1 MEKCFAIFPHYGKN
15 VSTLW
20 KTFCVLACAA
30 STAAATDIRWI
41 GDMQTDPA
49 PGALEPGAELVIST
63 RIKPQGAAVS
73 AEVGLS
79 TNDGVSWKTM
89 PMSPAATMN
98 DCDVW
103 SAPVGG
109 FTEGTAL
116 RFYICA
122 RNADGQRVWDSNTGA
137 DYRMRVNSPIR
148 EVSLRKSRYNPGEM
162 ASIAVDLQPS
172 GPAVEGELRVRVMKL
187 AHTVQSFVKPLSLKK
202 TERKRIV
209 FPWITPTN
217 DFCGYGV
224 DVDWIVDGQVR
235 DSRSTA
241 IDVSSDWI
249 HFPRFGFFS
258 EYPAGENTEKMA
270 DALTTFHINAVQFYD
285 WKWTHDR
292 LVPYGAENQPLNI
305 FTQVGGRVQSFQT
318 VTNKIASLH
327 AHHIAALS
335 YNLMYGDSGND
346 EAPEQVEWAA
356 FKVPFSTSLDDIRTH
371 NAGPYKIWVMDAS
384 NPEWK
389 KHIFDQFNDA
399 IDRAGFDGIHLDNLG
414 GEWTYKFNSDIGIP
428 EREVFPQFIQEAR
441 AHLRS
446 LHPNARLTHN
456 DVMGNY
462 LPDIARS
469 DVDVY
474 YSEVWTR
481 HTYQDLRENI
491 LEAQAA
497 GNRKAVIL
505 AAYIN
510 RKSWGEMSDPTQP
523 ELPTFINDA
532 SAKLLDACIFA
543 NGGFH
548 IELGD
553 DAQMLVNEYF
563 PARTPRMHPGLKQSM
578 RDYYDFAVRY
588 ENYLFFDPHQTIRD
602 ITDDL
607 PITSHTHALSRR
619 GHRDTIWTV
628 AKIRKDGLL
637 AVHLINLNGIDDLWR
652 NVSANPSLQTNIEL
666 NIRTDR
672 RIQSVLHATP
682 DDGLGRAQE
691 LPFVSSENGKE
702 HFVTLTVPRLAF
714 WTFILLLPSNDSP
727 LQNPN

>member
-1 MEKCFAIFPHYGKN
+1 MEKCFAVFPHNGKN

-20 KTFCVLACAA
+20 KTFCALACAA
-30 STAAATDIRWI
+30 SAALASDIRWI

-49 PGALEPGAELVIST
+49 SGALEPGAKLVIST
-63 RIKPQGAAVS
+63 HIKPQGAAVS

-79 TNDGVSWKTM
+79 TNDGLSWKTV
-89 PMSPAATMN
+89 PMSPATPTKE
-98 DCDVW
+98 CDVW
-103 SAPVGG
+103 SASVGG
-109 FTEGTAL
+109 FPEGTAL

-122 RNADGQRVWDSNTGA
+122 RHADGQRVWDSNTGA

-148 EVSLRKSRYNPGEM
+148 ALTTRKSRYNPGEM

-172 GPAVEGELRVRVMKL
+172 GPAVQGELRVRIMKL
-187 AHTVQSFVKPLSLKK
+187 AHTVQSFVKPVSLKMA
-202 TERKRIV
+202 ERKRIV
-209 FPWITPTN
+209 FPWKTPTN

-270 DALTTFHINAVQFYD
+270 DVLTTFHINVVQFYD

-292 LVPYGAENQPLNI
+292 LVPYDEEDQFVDI

-318 VTNKIASLH
+318 VKNKIASLH

-346 EAPEQVEWAA
+346 AAPEQVEWAA
-356 FKVPFSTSLDDIRTH
+356 FKVPHSTRLDDIRTH

-389 KHIFDQFNDA
+389 QHIFDQFNDA
-399 IDRAGFDGIHLDNLG
+399 IVKAGFDGIHLDNLG

-428 EREVFPQFIQEAR
+428 EREVFPQFIHEAR

-481 HTYQDLRENI
+481 HTYPDLRENI
-491 LEAQAA
+491 LEAQTA
-497 GNRKAVIL
+497 GNGKAVVL

-510 RKSWGEMSDPTQP
+510 RKSWEEMSDPTQP
-523 ELPTFINDA
+523 PLPTFINDA
-532 SAKLLDACIFA
+532 SAKLLDACLFA
-543 NGGFH
+543 NGAFH

-553 DAQMLVNEYF
+553 DAHMLVNEYF
-563 PARTPRMHPGLKQSM
+563 PARMPRMHDGLKQSM

-588 ENYLFFDPHQTIRD
+588 ENILFFDPHQTLRD

-607 PITSHTHALSRR
+607 PITSHTHTLSPR
-619 GHRDTIWTV
+619 GQSGAIWTV

-637 AVHLINLNGIDDLWR
+637 AIHLINLNGVDDLWR
-652 NVSANPSLQTNIEL
+652 NVSPNPSLQTNIEITIPT
-666 NIRTDR
+666 NRHFQHAWI
-672 RIQSVLHATP
+672 ATP
-682 DDGLGRAQE
+682 DDALGRAQA
-691 LPFVSSENGKE
+691 LPFGSSKNGNNN
-702 HFVTLTVPRLAF
+702 FVTLTVPRLAF
-714 WTFILLLPSNDSP
+714 WNLILLVP
-727 LQNPN
+727 